1 MVMEMPG
8 LPQSPSIFLDANS
21 IHNVASYLIQ
31 ADRLHLPPF
40 QPRASLE
47 VVRGELRNHLPH
59 NLADNLI
66 NGLRTLSY
74 LQNQVEQNDARIFTS
89 RLAIAELWY
98 GRLDGQAHIRMS
110 LEGIPYRQRQR
121 QSDISALVLARLTQ
135 TDYET
140 VSNEFSNLI
149 QVWYSSYGIEV
160 NFVEDNGAPNP
171 RDVSILALEI
181 QKITFLDVIDCVLL
195 SGSLSILA
203 NEFITSDNHL
213 FYVIN
218 NLKRLANITDPDE
231 RVLWLSAQQAI
242 VDALKRLHLSE
253 TITAED
259 ICEPRRP
266 NSLGDNI
273 SGLHIL

>member
-1 MVMEMPG
+1 MEMPV
-8 LPQSPSIFLDANS
+8 LHQSPSIFLDANA
-21 IHNVASYLIQ
+21 IHNIASYLIQ

-40 QPRASLE
+40 QTRDSLE
-47 VVRGELRNHLPH
+47 IVRGELRHHLPH

-74 LQNQVEQNDARIFTS
+74 LQSQVEHGDARIYTS

-135 TDYET
+135 ADFET
-140 VSNEFSNLI
+140 VSNELSNLT
-149 QVWYSSYGIEV
+149 QDWYSSFGIEV

-218 NLKRLANITDPDE
+218 NLKSLPNITDPDE

-242 VDALKRLHLSE
+242 VDALRRLHLSE
-253 TITAED
+253 TITAQD

-266 NSLGDNI
+266 NNLGDNI
-273 SGLHIL
+273 SDLHIL